1 MENLT
6 AKISCFARAYH
17 YKTSERPIFGD
28 SAAAALLAR
37 DYDAI
42 AAHIAQ
48 GIQFFA
54 PGFTGSADEA
64 LKIAVDGQLSPSVLG
79 RSAFAEQCLTNEA
92 RLGCRQY
99 VLFAAGYDTF
109 APRALV
115 QGLRVYELD
124 QPGLIEDKKRRI
136 ERSDIE
142 EKAAVEYVPCDLAD
156 AGWTTLLRGAGFRPG
171 DKSFG
176 SLLGL
181 SYYLDSESF
190 RVLLRS
196 ISDLWSDGSAIC
208 FDYQTTDG
216 SGETRRN
223 EQLAGAAGES
233 MKAKYTAAGMEK
245 MLADC
250 GFLIYEQLDDEEM
263 TKRYFAP
270 CRGDM
275 RAPKGVNYV
284 LAVKKRV

>member
-6 AKISCFARAYH
+6 VKISCFARAYH
-17 YKTSERPIFGD
+17 YKTNERPIFGD

-48 GIQFFA
+48 GIQFFV

-79 RSAFAEQCLTNEA
+79 RSAFAEQCLTNEV

-109 APRALV
+109 AL
-115 QGLRVYELD
+115 
-124 QPGLIEDKKRRI
+124 
-136 ERSDIE
+136 
-142 EKAAVEYVPCDLAD
+142 
-156 AGWTTLLRGAGFRPG
+156 
-171 DKSFG
+171 
-176 SLLGL
+176 
-181 SYYLDSESF
+181 
-190 RVLLRS
+190 
-196 ISDLWSDGSAIC
+196 
-208 FDYQTTDG
+208 
-216 SGETRRN
+216 
-223 EQLAGAAGES
+223 
-233 MKAKYTAAGMEK
+233 
-245 MLADC
+245 
-250 GFLIYEQLDDEEM
+250 
-263 TKRYFAP
+263 
-270 CRGDM
+270 